1 MTNKVNRK
9 FRALFALAV
18 ITALCCC
25 VLVIW
30 WAYLLRSGAQFTA
43 KAKDMENRIAVLK
56 RGFSLQP
63 QKLIAAEKA
72 AQSMIAAEQSRIKDA
87 VFKSRWPQ
95 TNEITPMAF
104 KERLFDY
111 QDTLRKKAAGT
122 HTALPESLG
131 FKEYALDVPE
141 ARQVDVLMK
150 ELFMA
155 DDVLGILLKNRV
167 YAVVRV
173 EFPHQY
179 TQLKKKTGVNM
190 TTPFSVVSMDV
201 SLETDLAQINKIL
214 QDLAARDIIYNVK
227 KITMKRDSKDS
238 DHVNADIKLECICL

>member
-1 MTNKVNRK
+1 
-9 FRALFALAV
+9 
-18 ITALCCC
+18 
-25 VLVIW
+25 
-30 WAYLLRSGAQFTA
+30 
-43 KAKDMENRIAVLK
+43 
-56 RGFSLQP
+56 
-63 QKLIAAEKA
+63 
-72 AQSMIAAEQSRIKDA
+72 
-87 VFKSRWPQ
+87 
-95 TNEITPMAF
+95 
-104 KERLFDY
+104 
-111 QDTLRKKAAGT
+111 
-122 HTALPESLG
+122 
-131 FKEYALDVPE
+131 
-141 ARQVDVLMK
+141 MK

-227 KITMKRDSKDS
+227 KITMKRNTKDS
-238 DHVNADIKLECICL
+238 DHVTADSMPDVINIKFFDIFLKTDVMLSTIIPDHEDNADVFGGKRPASGRRPFYVLCFFGT